1 VIKMV
6 NIVKKELYRQREN
19 THCDITLK
27 VIL

>member
-1 VIKMV
+1 MV